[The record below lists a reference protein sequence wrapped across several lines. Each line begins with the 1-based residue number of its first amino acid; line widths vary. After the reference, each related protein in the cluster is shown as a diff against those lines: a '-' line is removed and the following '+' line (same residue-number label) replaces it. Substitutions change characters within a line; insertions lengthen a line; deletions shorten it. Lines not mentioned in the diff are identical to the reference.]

1 MTTKKEIS
9 EGIKQVMKDMHRS
22 NAIELAK
29 LYGFVSIGDN
39 RIEVVFQKFDESAI
53 EIGDNVLF
61 YRVSIIS
68 NECSFT
74 NAVFT
79 IEVSD
84 CFHDSNSYTL
94 FGFKELINFLKKNIP
109 TLDISR
115 YVIY

>member
-1 MTTKKEIS
+1 MTTKKEIM
-9 EGIKQVMKDMHRS
+9 EGVKQIMKDMHRS

-29 LYGFVSIGDN
+29 LYGFLSIGDN
-39 RIEVVFQKFDESAI
+39 RIEVIFQKFDEAAL

-61 YRVSIIS
+61 YRVRIIS
-68 NECSFT
+68 NECSFS

-79 IEVSD
+79 VEVND
-84 CFHDSNSYTL
+84 CFHDANSYTF